1 MKKFI
6 SLLCLVLAACSS
18 NNTPPAH
25 DNTKPFHLYMTH
37 LGDEKILIRSIIKTP
52 DNKTYLLSDNEDYE
66 LSGIDA
72 LYLQPLFQPEYMTK
86 LLKSNRRDGEFY
98 LALGVDADR
107 TNNKVKVDYIMS
119 VPIKYLNTL
128 RQSLKGLEQRWEVLY
143 EPSSSYC
150 VANDFFHEEPSECKD
165 NKPKTQIILRM
176 KGKHNES
183 IIDGRIVKLNNR
195 DEILKKSSLPMP
207 IPTSLSNYRLKTD
220 EEIRSAKWHEIKR
233 EIRESTKQ
241 GAETALIIITA
252 PIWLPMAIGTEPGRG
267 PFGRK

>member
-1 MKKFI
+1 MKKII

-37 LGDEKILIRSIIKTP
+37 LGDEKIFIRSIIKTP

-66 LSGIDA
+66 FSGIDA

-107 TNNKVKVDYIMS
+107 TNNKVKVDYIMI

-128 RQSLKGLEQRWEVLY
+128 RQSLEGLEQRWQVFY
-143 EPSSSYC
+143 EAGDC
-150 VANDFFHEEPSECKD
+150 VANDFFHKEPSECKG
-165 NKPKTQIILRM
+165 NKPRTTITLYMEKGDTPII
-176 KGKHNES
+176 N
-183 IIDGRIVKLNNR
+183 GRIVKLNNR
-195 DEILKKSSLPMP
+195 DEILKKSSLSIP
-207 IPTSLSNYRLKTD
+207 IPAYLDNFRLKTD
-220 EEIRSAKWHEIKR
+220 EEIRSEKRDKMKESAKYRAKE
-233 EIRESTKQ
+233 
-241 GAETALIIITA
+241 AFDIITA
-252 PIWLPMAIGTEPGRG
+252 PIYYLMLIGVG
-267 PFGRK
+267 PVMGK

>member
-6 SLLCLVLAACSS
+6 SLLCLLLAACSS

-25 DNTKPFHLYMTH
+25 DKTKPFHLYMTH
-37 LGDEKILIRSIIKTP
+37 LGDEKILIRSIVKTP
-52 DNKTYLLSDNEDYE
+52 DNKTYLLSDTEDYE

-107 TNNKVKVDYIMS
+107 TNNKVKVDYIMI

-143 EPSSSYC
+143 EPASSYC
-150 VANDFFHEEPSECKD
+150 EANDFFHQEPSECKD

-176 KGKHNES
+176 KGKDNKS

-195 DEILKKSSLPMP
+195 DEILKKSSLSIP
-207 IPTSLSNYRLKTD
+207 IPAYLDNFRLKTN
-220 EEIRSAKWHEIKR
+220 EEIRTEKR
-233 EIRESTKQ
+233 DEMKKSTQDGVEK
-241 GAETALIIITA
+241 AVSIITA
-252 PIWLPMAIGTEPGRG
+252 PIWLPIMIWAG
-267 PFGRK
+267 PVMGK

>member
-6 SLLCLVLAACSS
+6 SLLCLLVLAACSS

-25 DNTKPFHLYMTH
+25 DSTTPFYEYMTR
-37 LGDEKILIRSIIKTP
+37 LEGEEILIRGIVKTP
-52 DNKTYLLSDNEDYE
+52 DNKTYLLSDTEDYE

-107 TNNKVKVDYIMS
+107 TNNKVKVDYIMI

-143 EPSSSYC
+143 GPGYRC
-150 VANDFFHEEPSECKD
+150 VANDFFHQEPSECKD
-165 NKPKTQIILRM
+165 NKPKTQITLRM

-267 PFGRK
+267 PFWRK